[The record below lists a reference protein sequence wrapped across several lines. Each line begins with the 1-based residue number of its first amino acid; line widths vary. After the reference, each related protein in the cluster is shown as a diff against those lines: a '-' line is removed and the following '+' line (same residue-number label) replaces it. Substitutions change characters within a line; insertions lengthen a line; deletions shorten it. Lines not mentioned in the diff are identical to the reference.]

1 MHTHPHKKINKRA
14 AAIFLSLLFLSL
26 TATAQTGRSEIE
38 LSGEGWS
45 LWLDHAAIWA
55 NDEAYLPPV
64 EVVKLPVN
72 PPTVGWA
79 ALHDGTASDKIVDVP
94 GTVEEHYW
102 GEIGGAVPNTG
113 GDYVGVSW
121 WSKKFTVA
129 PELSGKRIRLHFE
142 SVNLRAEVF
151 VNGKLVGYDVVG
163 NTPFEVD
170 ATDAIVFGEEN
181 VLDVRITDPVG
192 NFSWNDNIL
201 MRWGENLVPAV
212 HGFGG
217 ITGPVTLIATD
228 QVHVT
233 DIYVQNQ
240 PDPKKVRVFVTLE
253 NNTDSVQKGTLE
265 LALHEYGNP
274 GAVAWESMLLG
285 EVPPSSTN
293 TFEFE
298 ASVPEARLWELAG
311 YQGEGEEN
319 TALYEALATFSNN
332 NMRDSQSQRFGFRWF
347 DMQEKDGDKRFYLNG
362 ERVVILAA
370 MTRGYW
376 PTNGI
381 FATPEM
387 AQRDK
392 EALQEMGLNMMLLH
406 RAIGQPP
413 VMEYADK
420 SGLLT
425 YEEPGG
431 YRVAPNPEDNID
443 GPNDQA
449 LEWRR
454 IKLARMVIRDRSLPS
469 MVIYNLKN
477 EARKP
482 PDNDDYANVQ
492 MVHDLDP
499 SRIVT
504 YNSDRN
510 RDIPYYE
517 GRGADPYKLHMLP
530 FDETMYISGWF
541 DQHHWFGYSGYVDQN
556 YNHPGD
562 YLRGSVGAPRVP
574 DPMDYQYRLNPN
586 DLIFWGE
593 EGAFGTMVRLEKI
606 KEELEEK
613 GATGFREMEHLD
625 WFNYYDE
632 FLDRTGFRESYPSVD
647 SLTMSLGRNL
657 LYFQGRNIE
666 NVRISNVADAYVMNG
681 WGSASTRTD
690 IVDMYRNPTA
700 DPALVNHYTQP
711 LYVAVKLRNKVLRV
725 GETPIVDFYI
735 VNEVDLQ
742 GEHTL
747 SVTYTGP
754 EGETVFSRDYQ
765 VQVTGGEEFGE
776 LLARDIELPEL
787 GAPGYYNLKASLHAG
802 GDVKATGFDEVF
814 AVDLQDAP
822 ALSGRYAVIED
833 DNIVKDFLA
842 EERNITVHSFNP
854 NDENL
859 DVIIVGSHDYGEL
872 GDDVV
877 ANLMQRVINGSKLI
891 VLQNADYFA
900 DAIDDVLQGRPTIH
914 SFDAA
919 DDAEDHEGI
928 VVWNGQGRLF
938 VGQSEYLDGLPQAEG
953 MSWEYQSFY
962 KTNSVGRNG
971 QVSGI
976 RLHDWG
982 TELIAAVGHQGQ
994 KEILSALAEVQ
1005 VGDGEVI
1012 LSTLTIPANLV
1023 SDDESS
1029 VVAKRLFLNI
1039 LQH

>member
-1 MHTHPHKKINKRA
+1 MLILVRKKAKKTVFA
-14 AAIFLSLLFLSL
+14 TLLSLLFLSL
-26 TATAQTGRSEIE
+26 AATAQTGRTEIQ
-38 LSGEGWS
+38 LSGEGWN
-45 LWLDHAAIWA
+45 LWLDHAAVWA
-55 NDEAYLPPV
+55 NDEVFLPPV
-64 EVVKLPVN
+64 DIRKLPVN
-72 PPTVGWA
+72 PPTSGWQ
-79 ALHDGTASDKIVDVP
+79 ALHDGNATDKLVDVP

-102 GEIGGAVPNTG
+102 GEIGGAIPDTG
-113 GDYVGVSW
+113 GDYIGVSW
-121 WSKKFTVA
+121 WSKKFTLD
-129 PELSGKRIRLHFE
+129 PDLEGKRIRLHFE

-170 ATDAIVFGEEN
+170 ATDAIIFGQEN
-181 VLDVRITDPVG
+181 HLDVRITDPVG

-217 ITGPVTLIATD
+217 ITGPVTLIASD
-228 QVHVT
+228 PVHVT

-240 PDPKKVRVFVTLE
+240 ADPKKVKVFVTLE
-253 NNTDSVQKGTLE
+253 NNTDSAQKGTLD

-274 GAVAWESMLLG
+274 SAVVWESMLLG
-285 EVPPSSTN
+285 EISPSSTN

-298 ASVPEARLWELAG
+298 ASVSEARLWELAG
-311 YQGEGEEN
+311 YQGAGEEN
-319 TALYEALATFSNN
+319 TALYEARATFSNN
-332 NMRDSQSQRFGFRWF
+332 DIQDSQSQRFGFRWF

-362 ERVVILAA
+362 KRVVILAA

-392 EALQEMGLNMMLLH
+392 QAMQELGLNMMLLH

-431 YRVAPNPEDNID
+431 YRVAPNPEDDIS
-443 GPNDQA
+443 GPDEQA

-454 IKLARMVIRDRSLPS
+454 IKLQRMVIRDRSLPS

-477 EARKP
+477 EARNP
-482 PDNDDYANVQ
+482 PDDDDYANVK

-517 GRGADPYKLHMLP
+517 GRGEDTYKLHMLP
-530 FDETMYISGWF
+530 YDETMYISGWF

-574 DPMDYQYRLNPN
+574 HPDDYQYRLNKN

-593 EGAFGTMVRLEKI
+593 EGAFGTMVRLQKI
-606 KEELEEK
+606 KEELEQT
-613 GATGFREMEHLD
+613 GATGFREIEHLD

-632 FLDRTGFRESYPSVD
+632 FLDKTGFREAYPDVD
-647 SLTMSLGRNL
+647 CLTTSLGRNL

-666 NVRISNVADAYVMNG
+666 NVRLSNVADAYVMNG

-700 DPALVNHYTQP
+700 DPTLISHYTQP
-711 LYVAVKLRNKVLRV
+711 LYVAVKLRNKVLSV
-725 GETPIVDFYI
+725 GDSPVVDFFI
-735 VNEVDLQ
+735 VNEVDLH
-742 GEHTL
+742 GDHTL
-747 SVTYTGP
+747 SVRYTDPQGQ
-754 EGETVFSRDYQ
+754 TVFSMDYP
-765 VQVTGGEEFGE
+765 VQVSGGEEFGE
-776 LLARDIELPEL
+776 LLLRDIELPEL
-787 GAPGYYNLKASLHAG
+787 DKSGHYRLDVNLHADGNVKAS
-802 GDVKATGFDEVF
+802 GFDDLF
-814 AVDLQDAP
+814 AVDLSDAP
-822 ALSGRYAVIED
+822 ALSGSYAVIED
-833 DNIVKDFLA
+833 DDIVKDFL
-842 EERNITVHSFNP
+842 ENERGLVANNFSST
-854 NDENL
+854 DGNL
-859 DVIIVGSHDYGEL
+859 DVIIVGSHSFADLGEDL
-872 GDDVV
+872 VT
-877 ANLMQRVINGSKLI
+877 NLMQRVQNGTKLI
-891 VLQNADYFA
+891 VLQNADHFA
-900 DAIDDVLQGRPTIH
+900 DAIDDVLQGRPSIH
-914 SFDAA
+914 ASPAA
-919 DDAEDHEGI
+919 ENGEDQDGI
-928 VVWNGQGRLF
+928 VVWNGRGRLF
-938 VGQSEYLDGLPQAEG
+938 VGKSDYLDGLPQGEG

-982 TELIAAVGHQGQ
+982 TELIAAVSNQGA
-994 KEILSALAEVQ
+994 KEILAALAEVQ
-1005 VGDGEVI
+1005 VGQGNVI
-1012 LSTLTIPANLV
+1012 LSTLTIPANLQ
-1023 SDDESS
+1023 SDDDSS
-1029 VVAKRLFLNI
+1029 VVAKRLFLNL

>member
-72 PPTVGWA
+72 LPTVGWA

-449 LEWRR
+449 LEWRL

-700 DPALVNHYTQP
+700 DPALVNHYIQP

>member
-1 MHTHPHKKINKRA
+1 ML
-14 AAIFLSLLFLSL
+14 IFSCAKAKNIALSFLALSLLSTSAFS
-26 TATAQTGRSEIE
+26 QTGRTEIQ
-38 LSGEGWS
+38 LSGDVWN
-45 LWLDHAAIWA
+45 LWLDHAAVWA
-55 NDEAYLPPV
+55 NDDIYLPPV
-64 EVVKLPVN
+64 DIRKLPVN
-72 PPTVGWA
+72 PPTSGWQ
-79 ALHDGTASDKIVDVP
+79 ALQDGSASDKIVDVP

-113 GDYVGVSW
+113 GDYIGVSW
-121 WSKKFTVA
+121 WSRKFEVA
-129 PELSGKRIRLHFE
+129 PELEGKRIRLHFE

-151 VNGKLVGYDVVG
+151 VNGKLVGYDVIG

-170 ATDAIVFGEEN
+170 ATDAIIFGEEN
-181 VLDVRITDPVG
+181 SLDVRITDPVG

-201 MRWGENLVPAV
+201 MRWGDNLIPAV

-217 ITGPVTLIATD
+217 ITGPVTMIASD

-233 DIYVQNQ
+233 NIYVQNQ
-240 PDPKKVRVFVTLE
+240 PDPKRVKVFVTLE
-253 NNTDSVQKGTLE
+253 NNTDSLQKGTLN

-274 GAVAWESMLLG
+274 SAVVWESMLLG
-285 EVPPSSTN
+285 EISPSSTN
-293 TFEFE
+293 TFEFD
-298 ASVPEARLWELAG
+298 ASVPEAKLWELAG
-311 YQGEGEEN
+311 YQGEGEED
-319 TALYEALATFSNN
+319 TALYEALARFSNEDIL
-332 NMRDSQSQRFGFRWF
+332 DSQSQRFGFRWF
-347 DMQEKDGDKRFYLNG
+347 DMQEKDEDKRFYLNG

-431 YRVAPNPEDNID
+431 YRVAPNPEDNIE
-443 GPNDQA
+443 GPDEQA
-449 LEWRR
+449 LALRK
-454 IKLARMVIRDRSLPS
+454 IKLERMVIRDRSLPS

-477 EARKP
+477 EATNP
-482 PDNDDYANVQ
+482 PDDHDYANVK
-492 MVHDLDP
+492 MVHELDP

-556 YNHPGD
+556 YNHPED

-574 DPMDYQYRLNPN
+574 DPMDYQYRLNKN

-606 KEELEEK
+606 KEELEQI

-632 FLDRTGFRESYPSVD
+632 FLDKTGFRDSYPDVD

-666 NVRISNVADAYVMNG
+666 NVRMSNVADAYVMNG

-700 DPALVNHYTQP
+700 DPGLINHYTQP
-711 LYVAVKLRNKVLRV
+711 LYVAVKLRNKVLSV
-725 GETPIVDFYI
+725 GDSPVVDFYI

-747 SVTYTGP
+747 SVSYTGP
-754 EGETVFSRDYQ
+754 EGETVFNQDYP

-776 LLARDIELPEL
+776 LILRDIELPEL
-787 GAPGYYNLKASLHAG
+787 DEPGHYNLNVTLNSG
-802 GDVKATGFDEVF
+802 GDISATGFDEVF
-814 AVDLQDAP
+814 AVDLGDAP
-822 ALSGRYAVIED
+822 ALSGRYAVIEND
-833 DNIVKDFLA
+833 DIVKDFL
-842 EERNITVHSFNP
+842 ENERGIAAIDFRPSNE
-854 NDENL
+854 DL
-859 DVIIVGSHDYGEL
+859 DVIIVGSHTYEDIGE
-872 GDDVV
+872 GVV
-877 ANLMQRVINGSKLI
+877 TNLMERVQSGTKLI
-891 VLQNADYFA
+891 VLQNADHFA
-900 DAIDDVLQGRPTIH
+900 NAIDDVLQGRPSIH
-914 SFDAA
+914 SFNAA
-919 DDAEDHEGI
+919 ESGEDQDGI

-938 VGQSEYLDGLPQAEG
+938 VGKSDYLDGLPQAEG

-962 KTNSVGRNG
+962 KTTSVGRNG

-982 TELIAAVGHQGQ
+982 TELIVAAGHQGR
-994 KEILSALAEVQ
+994 KEILAALAKVQ
-1005 VGDGEVI
+1005 VGEGDVI
-1012 LSTLTIPANLV
+1012 LSTLTIPANLQ

-1029 VVAKRLFLNI
+1029 VVAKRLFLN
-1039 LQH
+1039 LLTH

>member
-1 MHTHPHKKINKRA
+1 MLITTHKIIKKRFFPT
-14 AAIFLSLLFLSL
+14 FLSLLFFSL
-26 TATAQTGRSEIE
+26 TATAQTGRSEMQ
-38 LSGEGWS
+38 LSGEGWN
-45 LWLDHAAIWA
+45 LWLDHAAVWA
-55 NDEAYLPPV
+55 NDDAHLPPV
-64 EVVKLPVN
+64 DISKLPVN
-72 PPTVGWA
+72 PPTSGWK
-79 ALHDGTASDKIVDVP
+79 ALHDGSASDKIVEVP

-102 GEIGGAVPNTG
+102 GEIGGVIPDTG
-113 GDYVGVSW
+113 GDYIGVSW
-121 WSKKFTVA
+121 WSKKFNVG
-129 PELSGKRIRLHFE
+129 PDLKGKRIRLHFE

-170 ATDAIVFGEEN
+170 ATDAIIFGEEN
-181 VLDVRITDPVG
+181 ILDVRITDPVG
-192 NFSWNDNIL
+192 NFSWDDNIL

-217 ITGPVTLIATD
+217 ITGPVTMIASD

-240 PDPKKVRVFVTLE
+240 TDPKKVKVFVTLE
-253 NNTDSVQKGTLE
+253 NNTDSVMQGNLE
-265 LALHEYGNP
+265 LALHEYGNSS
-274 GAVAWESMLLG
+274 AVVWESMLLG
-285 EVPPSSTN
+285 GVSPSTTN

-298 ASVPEARLWELAG
+298 ANVPEAKLWELAG

-319 TALYEALATFSNN
+319 TALYEALATFSNEGIE
-332 NMRDSQSQRFGFRWF
+332 DSQSQRFGFRWF
-347 DMQEKDGDKRFYLNG
+347 DMQEKNEDKRFYLNG
-362 ERVVILAA
+362 ERVMILAA

-392 EALQEMGLNMMLLH
+392 QAMQEMGLNMMLLH

-431 YRVAPNPEDNID
+431 YRVAPNPQDDIA
-443 GPNDQA
+443 GPDEQA

-454 IKLARMVIRDRSLPS
+454 IKLERMVIRDRSLPS

-477 EARKP
+477 EARNP
-482 PDNDDYANVQ
+482 PDDDDYENVK
-492 MVHDLDP
+492 MVHELDP

-510 RDIPYYE
+510 RNIEYYE
-517 GRGADPYKLHMLP
+517 GRGEDTFKLHMLP
-530 FDETMYISGWF
+530 YDETLYISGWF

-574 DPMDYQYRLNPN
+574 HPDDYQYRLNKN

-606 KEELEEK
+606 KEELEQK

-632 FLDRTGFRESYPSVD
+632 FLDKTGFRDAYPNVD
-647 SLTMSLGRNL
+647 SLTLSMGRNL

-666 NVRISNVADAYVMNG
+666 NVRMSNVADAYVMNG

-700 DPALVNHYTQP
+700 DPALISHYTQP
-711 LYVAVKLRNKVLRV
+711 IYVAVKLREKVLSV
-725 GETPIVDFYI
+725 GDAPEVDFFI
-735 VNEVDLQ
+735 VNEVDLH

-754 EGETVFSRDYQ
+754 EGETVFSKDYS

-776 LLARDIELPEL
+776 LLRDIELPEL
-787 GAPGYYNLKASLHAG
+787 DEPGYYKLEAALHSSGDIKAS
-802 GDVKATGFDEVF
+802 GFDEVF
-814 AVDLQDAP
+814 AVDLEDAP
-822 ALSGRYAVIED
+822 ALSGSYAVVED

-842 EERNITVHSFNP
+842 EERGFVANNFSVD
-854 NDENL
+854 DENL
-859 DVIIVGSHDYGEL
+859 DVIIVGSHGYGEL
-872 GDDVV
+872 GDEFI
-877 ANLMQRVINGSKLI
+877 ANLMQRVVNGTKLI

-900 DAIDDVLQGRPTIH
+900 DAIDDVLQGRPSIH
-914 SFDAA
+914 ARPEGQSE
-919 DDAEDHEGI
+919 DDQEGI
-928 VVWNGQGRLF
+928 VVRNGQGRLF
-938 VGQSEYLDGLPQAEG
+938 VGISDYLDGLPQAEG

-962 KTNSVGRNG
+962 KTNSIGRNG

-1005 VGDGEVI
+1005 VGEGEVI
-1012 LSTLTIPANLV
+1012 LSTLTIPANLT
-1023 SDDESS
+1023 SNDDSS
-1029 VVAKRLFLNI
+1029 VVAKRLFLNL